1 MKGLVDLGGYF
12 WLLPQPGGSSGG
24 FWAKEGHGLAQVFA
38 AVPSIYRRQNRLV
51 GQTGKQRDWG
61 RGTHLVQ
68 ARDAVQMILLAGT

>member
-24 FWAKEGHGLAQVFA
+24 FLGLMAEESHGLAQVFA

-51 GQTGKQRDWG
+51 GQTGKQTGAEGLIWSRP
-61 RGTHLVQ
+61 GTLC
-68 ARDAVQMILLAGT
+68 R